1 VLRFVLVVAL
11 SCGFAAAADKADARL
26 REVKKLFVAGN
37 NEAAERIRSEIRKD
51 TDSGKVCFGLAT
63 KAVDADATLDVAD
76 DSVKDSGNM
85 PGRHD
90 RVTGT
95 LTMKSGDLIWSR
107 TESFSDAPFM
117 SGVKTAAGLVYGRLK
132 KDACR

>member
-1 VLRFVLVVAL
+1 MLRFLLVGAL
-11 SCGFAAAADKADARL
+11 SCGFGGAADRPDPRL

-37 NEAAERIRSEIRKD
+37 NEAAEKIRSEIRKD
-51 TDSGKVCFGLAT
+51 ADSGKVCFGLAA
-63 KAVDADATLDVAD
+63 KMVDADATLEVGD